1 MDRKTVLMF
10 GWEFPPHISGGL
22 GTACYGLTKS
32 LMEENIRVLF
42 VVPHAYGDE
51 KFEMISASKILVGAT
66 EEEVIIPGTIH
77 TAEQESVEIKVAS
90 TLVPYTN
97 VESWHET
104 KSITK
109 WTYEY
114 LTEDTTEKKIVG
126 GKRYAFTGSYGPS
139 LMEEVVSYA
148 EVASVIAQQYSF
160 DLIHAHDWLTY
171 RAGIEAKKVS
181 GKPLIIHVHATE
193 YDRAGE
199 KNINPEVFEIEREG
213 MEEADLIIAV
223 SHLTKDIVVSR
234 YNIPE
239 DKVRVVHNGITPDE
253 IINTLDLPKIG
264 DHIVTFLGRIT
275 YQKGPQYF
283 IEAARIVLDYFPET
297 HFIMAGSGDLL
308 PAMMER
314 VAQLKMSSRFHF
326 TGFLKADQI
335 HRVWSVSDLYVMP
348 SVSEPFGIT
357 PLEAIQSGVP
367 VIVSNQS
374 GVAEVMEH
382 AIKIDFWDID
392 AMASAML
399 NVLKYKKLSS
409 LLQINSKRELE
420 SLTWTQA
427 SKKIKDL
434 YHELTA
440 IIQPN

>member
-1 MDRKTVLMF
+1 MTVLMF

-51 KFEMISASKILVGAT
+51 NFEMISASKILVGAT
-66 EEEVIIPGTIH
+66 EEEVITPGTIH
-77 TAEQESVEIKVAS
+77 TIEQESLEIKVAS
-90 TLVPYTN
+90 SLRPYTN
-97 VESWHET
+97 VELWHET
-104 KSITK
+104 TSISK
-109 WTYEY
+109 WNYEY
-114 LTEDTTEKKIVG
+114 KADDTVEKKIVG
-126 GKRYAFTGSYGPS
+126 GKRYAFTGLYGPS
-139 LMEEVVSYA
+139 LLEEVECYA
-148 EVASVIAQQYSF
+148 EVASAIAQQYSF

-171 RAGIEAKKVS
+171 RAGIEAKKIS
-181 GKPLIIHVHATE
+181 GKPLIVHVHATE
-193 YDRAGE
+193 FDRAGE

-253 IINTLDLPKIG
+253 IVNTFHLPKIG

-283 IEAARIVLDYFPET
+283 IEAARIVLDHFPET

-357 PLEAIQSGVP
+357 PLEASQAGVP

-374 GVAEVMEH
+374 GVAEVMDH

-409 LLQINSKRELE
+409 LLQVNSRRELE

-427 SKKIKDL
+427 AKKIKDL

-440 IIQPN
+440 ITQ

>member
-1 MDRKTVLMF
+1 MTVLMF

-51 KFEMISASKILVGAT
+51 NFEMISASKILVGAT
-66 EEEVIIPGTIH
+66 EEEVTIPGTIH
-77 TAEQESVEIKVAS
+77 TVEQESIVIKVAS
-90 TLVPYTN
+90 TLLPYTN
-97 VESWHET
+97 VELWNET

-109 WTYEY
+109 WNYEY
-114 LTEDTTEKKIVG
+114 KNEDTTEKKIVG
-126 GKRYAFTGSYGPS
+126 GKRYAFTGLYGPS
-139 LMEEVVSYA
+139 LLEEVECYA
-148 EVASVIAQQYSF
+148 EVASAIAQQYSF
-160 DLIHAHDWLTY
+160 DVIHAHDWLTY
-171 RAGIEAKKVS
+171 RAGIEAKKIS
-181 GKPLIIHVHATE
+181 GKPLIVHVHATE
-193 YDRAGE
+193 FDRAGE
-199 KNINPEVFEIEREG
+199 RNINPEVFEIEREG

-223 SHLTKDIVVSR
+223 SHWTKDIVVSK

-239 DKVRVVHNGITPDE
+239 DKVRVVHNGINPDE
-253 IINTLDLPKIG
+253 ITNTLNLPKIG
-264 DHIVTFLGRIT
+264 EHIVTFLGRIT

-283 IEAARIVLDYFPET
+283 IEAARIVLDHFPEA

-374 GVAEVMEH
+374 GVAEVMDH

-392 AMASAML
+392 AMASAIL
-399 NVLKYKKLSS
+399 NVLKYKTLSS
-409 LLQINSKRELE
+409 LLQINSRKELE

-427 SKKIKDL
+427 AKKIKDL

-440 IIQPN
+440 ITQSN